1 VPRVPGRHPEFGR
14 GEGGVAT
21 DRQNGA
27 DCERR
32 FQVSNQTITGA
43 GERRTRLPQYAA
55 DVTGG
60 VTMLPLSRRFKAG
73 GHVQSGQLL
82 RA

>member
-1 VPRVPGRHPEFGR
+1 VAKVEF
-14 GEGGVAT
+14 AT
-21 DRQNGA
+21 DRRNGA

-60 VTMLPLSRRFKAG
+60 VTMLPLSRRFKAAG
-73 GHVQSGQLL
+73 NVQSGQLL